1 MEEPALAFILEQCLA
16 AVDQGAPPEA
26 AAHLYPALEQR
37 ILPLLRVSS
46 ALRDSALGFPVS
58 QEFLARLGAA
68 LRHAPLAEP
77 S

>member
-1 MEEPALAFILEQCLA
+1 MEEPALALILQNCLA
-16 AVDQGAPPEA
+16 AMDQGTPPEV
-26 AAHLYPALEQR
+26 AAHMYPALEER

-46 ALRDSALGFPVS
+46 ALRDSARDFPVN

-68 LRHAPLAEP
+68 LRNAPLPEP

>member
-1 MEEPALAFILEQCLA
+1 MEEPALAFILERCLVA
-16 AVDQGAPPEA
+16 MDQGAPPEA
-26 AAHLYPALEQR
+26 AAHMYPALEER

-46 ALRDSALGFPVS
+46 VLRDSALNFPIS

-68 LRHAPLAEP
+68 LRNAPLHEP